1 VPRVLPCLP
10 AAGKAG
16 AAVTFAP
23 TPRLEGIHELLGL
36 PETQMRWRGVRGLE
50 LGNVGFWKS
59 RPNSLVCQNIFVP
72 KTWRGAGRGSRW
84 GARAALAIRHFEF
97 ESSHPSH
104 RVRSQGTEYDPCQE
118 GERLREGD
126 DRGHALGPWPMQC
139 LLAWRTSTM
148 SVPSSL
154 RLLINPLDEAAHT
167 MRPARPKLPSAG
179 TKP

>member
-1 VPRVLPCLP
+1 
-10 AAGKAG
+10 
-16 AAVTFAP
+16 VTFAP

-104 RVRSQGTEYDPCQE
+104 TES
-118 GERLREGD
+118 GLREQNMIHVKKGSD
-126 DRGHALGPWPMQC
+126 FEKEMIAGTR
-139 LLAWRTSTM
+139 
-148 SVPSSL
+148 SVPG
-154 RLLINPLDEAAHT
+154 RC
-167 MRPARPKLPSAG
+167 SAC
-179 TKP
+179 

>member
-1 VPRVLPCLP
+1 
-10 AAGKAG
+10 
-16 AAVTFAP
+16 VTFAP

-104 RVRSQGTEYDPCQE
+104 TES
-118 GERLREGD
+118 GLREQNMIHVND
-126 DRGHALGPWPMQC
+126 AV
-139 LLAWRTSTM
+139 LA
-148 SVPSSL
+148 SL
-154 RLLINPLDEAAHT
+154 ENIDHVRAVVIAASHQ
-167 MRPARPKLPSAG
+167 PARRGGSHDAACPP
-179 TKP
+179 